1 MVRLALPYPDTRG
14 RSAIRHRPRGARWIR
29 MGITALLAVSAYSL
43 AWAAPDTLP
52 SGSYTLEIDTAQHVT
67 VLANDAPL
75 QDVLSELAGQLDI
88 ELKGQVPD
96 GSRITADVR
105 DQPLPEALKRISENY
120 MLVTDESDGHVV
132 KIILLPKGD
141 GSRYVSPVQAARP
154 APEAYIEE
162 ADPSGFDPDVA
173 AAESPPAESALGFD
187 ADAVPSDPDPTT
199 DFEAQMNEDLKD
211 E

>member
-1 MVRLALPYPDTRG
+1 
-14 RSAIRHRPRGARWIR
+14 

-52 SGSYTLEIDTAQHVT
+52 SGSYTLETDTAQHVT

-96 GSRITADVR
+96 GSRITADVQ

-141 GSRYVSPVQAARP
+141 GSRYVAPVQAARP
-154 APEAYIEE
+154 APETYIEE

-173 AAESPPAESALGFD
+173 AAESPPAESPLEFD